1 MIVEIPLI
9 TTLIA
14 IVACLYASYSDLK
27 WGIIPNK
34 LTFPLIAIGI
44 ILNSVYAFM
53 VGEIWSIVMCLVITE
68 LYLP

>member
-34 LTFPLIAIGI
+34 LTFPLMP
-44 ILNSVYAFM
+44 L
-53 VGEIWSIVMCLVITE
+53 E
-68 LYLP
+68 